1 MGQTDD
7 RVVMGPPDANAS
19 VIWLHGLGADGN
31 DFAPIVPELGLPD
44 VRFIFPHAP
53 QRPITINGGMVM
65 RGWYDIA
72 SMDIGSDD
80 AEDARGIRESQ
91 AIVEQIIAEEIS
103 RGVDT
108 RRIVLAGF
116 SQGGAIALH
125 TALRYDR
132 PLAGLMALSTYLP
145 LAATLDTE
153 RNEANLELPIFMAH
167 GAYDPVIAITHAHAS
182 RDRLKALGYTIQWGE
197 YMMPH
202 AVNPEELGDIRTW
215 LHARLS

>member
-7 RVVMGPPDANAS
+7 RVVMGPADASAS

-80 AEDARGIRESQ
+80 AEDEQGIRESQ
-91 AIVEQIIAEEIS
+91 ALVEQMIADEIN
-103 RGVDT
+103 RGVDS
-108 RRIVLAGF
+108 RRIVIAGF
-116 SQGGAIALH
+116 SQGGAIALQ
-125 TALRYDR
+125 TALRHAR

-145 LAATLDTE
+145 LATTLEAE
-153 RNEANLELPIFMAH
+153 RNEANLEIPVFMAH
-167 GAYDPVIAITHAHAS
+167 GAYDPVIAVTHAQAS
-182 RDRLKALGYTIQWGE
+182 RDRLMALGYSVQWGE

-202 AVNPEELGDIRTW
+202 AVNAEELADIRTW
-215 LHARLS
+215 LHARLG